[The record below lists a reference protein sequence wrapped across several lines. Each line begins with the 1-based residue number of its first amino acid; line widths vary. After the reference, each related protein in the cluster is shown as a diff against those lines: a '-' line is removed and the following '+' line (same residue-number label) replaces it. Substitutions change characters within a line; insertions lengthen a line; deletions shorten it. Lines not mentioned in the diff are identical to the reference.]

1 LPTGQAAPSSISSV
15 LQARGDIIESATF
28 EMKKNEEEEK

>member
-1 LPTGQAAPSSISSV
+1 MIKEEKAV

-28 EMKKNEEEEK
+28 EMKKDEEEEK

>member
-1 LPTGQAAPSSISSV
+1 V

-28 EMKKNEEEEK
+28 EMKKDEEEEK